1 MADSAEIVE
10 PTSPTSGAAGP
21 ARSAGPDRPAAA
33 GASIRLDNLTKR
45 YPDSQAPAV
54 ENVTR
59 NEAAGETVIPVGPSG
74 CGKSTTLKM
83 INRLIEPTS
92 GQSTIGGEDVTGIN
106 PVALRRTIG
115 YAIQVTGLFPRM
127 TVTENIGLVAE
138 TAGPPRA
145 KVRDR
150 GEEMSNTVAGP
161 RGADPAFVEAARGI
175 GVSPLLML
183 FRGELP
189 LAVPLILAGV
199 RTAIVLHVGTAMS
212 GPLRWRRSRGPGLLR
227 HRQPAHAGAGARL
240 RTDGRHDPDHGLAG
254 DAHRVAATPT
264 RPGGG
269 LMRLAQ
275 VRTAVAGA
283 LLLAAAGL
291 SGCGL
296 TSGSPLADS
305 VQPGSIGKGRPLE
318 GAQLTVTSKEFTEQ
332 IILGQIMGLVF
343 KAAGA
348 QVLDRTNI
356 QGSIGAREAVKSGA
370 ADGMYEYTGTAWI
383 TYLGHTKR
391 VVDPYEQWEAV
402 REEDRRNGITWL
414 SAAPLN
420 NTYALV
426 ANQANAQKYRLR
438 TLSDVAR
445 LTKEDPGA
453 ATICGGSEFSL
464 REDGLPGVAK
474 TYGFALR
481 RGNFKKMDDGVVY
494 TQVAEGAACAL
505 GVAATT
511 DGRIPELKLKVLED
525 DRHFFPNYNAAP
537 EMNSATM
544 RKYPAIADLLSP
556 ITKRLTGAEAQRLN
570 ARVDVDG
577 EDPHEV
583 AKDWLVREGFIRE
596 G

>member
-1 MADSAEIVE
+1 M
-10 PTSPTSGAAGP
+10 
-21 ARSAGPDRPAAA
+21 
-33 GASIRLDNLTKR
+33 RLDR
-45 YPDSQAPAV
+45 
-54 ENVTR
+54 
-59 NEAAGETVIPVGPSG
+59 
-74 CGKSTTLKM
+74 
-83 INRLIEPTS
+83 
-92 GQSTIGGEDVTGIN
+92 
-106 PVALRRTIG
+106 
-115 YAIQVTGLFPRM
+115 
-127 TVTENIGLVAE
+127 
-138 TAGPPRA
+138 
-145 KVRDR
+145 
-150 GEEMSNTVAGP
+150 
-161 RGADPAFVEAARGI
+161 
-175 GVSPLLML
+175 
-183 FRGELP
+183 
-189 LAVPLILAGV
+189 
-199 RTAIVLHVGTAMS
+199 
-212 GPLRWRRSRGPGLLR
+212 
-227 HRQPAHAGAGARL
+227 
-240 RTDGRHDPDHGLAG
+240 
-254 DAHRVAATPT
+254 
-264 RPGGG
+264 
-269 LMRLAQ
+269 
-275 VRTAVAGA
+275 VRTAVAGAGA
-283 LLLAAAGL
+283 LLLAAALL

-305 VQPGSIGKGRPLE
+305 VQPGSIGTGRPLA

-348 QVLDRTNI
+348 EVLDRTNI

-391 VVDPYEQWEAV
+391 VVDPHQQWEAV

-445 LTKEDPGA
+445 LTKKDPGA
-453 ATICGGSEFSL
+453 ATICGGSEFSV

-494 TQVAEGAACAL
+494 AQVAEGAACAL

-544 RKYPAIADLLSP
+544 RKYPAIADLLAP

>member
-10 PTSPTSGAAGP
+10 PTSPASGAAGSGGS
-21 ARSAGPDRPAAA
+21 ARSAQSARSARAAGPDQPAAA
-33 GASIRLDNLTKR
+33 SASIRLDKLTKR
-45 YPDSQAPAV
+45 YPGSHAPAV
-54 ENVTR
+54 EDVPR
-59 NEAAGETVIPVGPSG
+59 DEAAGETVIRVGPSV

-83 INRLIEPTS
+83 ISRLVERTS
-92 GQSTIGGEDVTGIN
+92 GQVTIGGEDVTGIK
-106 PVALRRTIG
+106 PVALRRTLG
-115 YAIQVTGLFPRM
+115 HAIQATGLFPH
-127 TVTENIGLVAE
+127 VT
-138 TAGPPRA
+138 
-145 KVRDR
+145 
-150 GEEMSNTVAGP
+150 
-161 RGADPAFVEAARGI
+161 
-175 GVSPLLML
+175 
-183 FRGELP
+183 
-189 LAVPLILAGV
+189 
-199 RTAIVLHVGTAMS
+199 
-212 GPLRWRRSRGPGLLR
+212 
-227 HRQPAHAGAGARL
+227 AHAAAGARL
-240 RTDGRHDPDHGLAG
+240 RTDGRHGADHGLAG
-254 DAHRVAATPT
+254 GARRVAATST

-269 LMRLAQ
+269 PMRLAR
-275 VRTAVAGA
+275 VRAAVAGAGA
-283 LLLAAAGL
+283 LLLAATGL

-305 VQPGSIGKGRPLE
+305 VRPGSIGKGRPLE

-383 TYLGHTKR
+383 TYLGHTKP

-402 REEDRRNGITWL
+402 RREDRRNGITWL
-414 SAAPLN
+414 PAAPLN

-426 ANQANAQKYRLR
+426 ANEANAQKYRLR

-445 LTKEDPGA
+445 LTKRDPGA
-453 ATICGGSEFSL
+453 ATICGGSEFSV
-464 REDGLPGVAK
+464 RDDGLPGVAK

-544 RKYPAIADLLSP
+544 RKYPALADLLTP
-556 ITKRLTGAEAQRLN
+556 ITKRLTGAQAQRLN

-596 G
+596 D

>member
-21 ARSAGPDRPAAA
+21 GSAGPDRPAAA
-33 GASIRLDNLTKR
+33 SASIRLDNLTKR
-45 YPDSQAPAV
+45 HPDSQAPAV
-54 ENVTR
+54 EDVTR
-59 NEAAGETVIPVGPSG
+59 DEAAGETVMHVGPSG
-74 CGKSTTLKM
+74 CGKSATLKM

-92 GQSTIGGEDVTGIN
+92 GQITIGGE
-106 PVALRRTIG
+106 
-115 YAIQVTGLFPRM
+115 
-127 TVTENIGLVAE
+127 E
-138 TAGPPRA
+138 
-145 KVRDR
+145 
-150 GEEMSNTVAGP
+150 
-161 RGADPAFVEAARGI
+161 
-175 GVSPLLML
+175 
-183 FRGELP
+183 
-189 LAVPLILAGV
+189 
-199 RTAIVLHVGTAMS
+199 
-212 GPLRWRRSRGPGLLR
+212 
-227 HRQPAHAGAGARL
+227 ARL
-240 RTDGRHDPDHGLAG
+240 RTDGRRGADHGLAG
-254 DAHRVAATPT
+254 DARRVAATPT

-283 LLLAAAGL
+283 GALLLAVAGL

-305 VQPGSIGKGRPLE
+305 VQPGSIGKGRPLD

-348 QVLDRTNI
+348 EVLDRTNI
-356 QGSIGAREAVKSGA
+356 QGSIGAREAIKSGA

-391 VVDPYEQWEAV
+391 VVDPHEQWEAV

-426 ANQANAQKYRLR
+426 ANQANARKYRLR

-445 LTKEDPGA
+445 LTKKDPGA
-453 ATICGGSEFSL
+453 ATICGGSEFSV

-481 RGNFKKMDDGVVY
+481 SGNFKKMDDGVVY

-544 RKYPAIADLLSP
+544 RKYPAIADLLTP
-556 ITKRLTGAEAQRLN
+556 ITKRLTGPEAQRLN

>member
-1 MADSAEIVE
+1 
-10 PTSPTSGAAGP
+10 
-21 ARSAGPDRPAAA
+21 
-33 GASIRLDNLTKR
+33 
-45 YPDSQAPAV
+45 
-54 ENVTR
+54 
-59 NEAAGETVIPVGPSG
+59 
-74 CGKSTTLKM
+74 
-83 INRLIEPTS
+83 
-92 GQSTIGGEDVTGIN
+92 
-106 PVALRRTIG
+106 
-115 YAIQVTGLFPRM
+115 
-127 TVTENIGLVAE
+127 
-138 TAGPPRA
+138 
-145 KVRDR
+145 
-150 GEEMSNTVAGP
+150 
-161 RGADPAFVEAARGI
+161 
-175 GVSPLLML
+175 
-183 FRGELP
+183 
-189 LAVPLILAGV
+189 
-199 RTAIVLHVGTAMS
+199 
-212 GPLRWRRSRGPGLLR
+212 
-227 HRQPAHAGAGARL
+227 
-240 RTDGRHDPDHGLAG
+240 
-254 DAHRVAATPT
+254 
-264 RPGGG
+264 
-269 LMRLAQ
+269 MRLAQ
-275 VRTAVAGA
+275 VRTAVAGAGA

-305 VQPGSIGKGRPLE
+305 VQPGSIGKGRPLK

-348 QVLDRTNI
+348 EVLDRTNI

-391 VVDPYEQWEAV
+391 VVDPSEQWKAV

-414 SAAPLN
+414 PAAPLN

-426 ANQANAQKYRLR
+426 ANQTNAQKYRLR

-445 LTKEDPGA
+445 LTKNDPGA
-453 ATICGGSEFSL
+453 ATICGGSEFSV

-544 RKYPAIADLLSP
+544 RKYPAITGLLAP

>member
-10 PTSPTSGAAGP
+10 PTSPTSGAADPGGS

-33 GASIRLDNLTKR
+33 GASIRPDDLTKR
-45 YPDSQAPAV
+45 YPDSQAPAM
-54 ENVTR
+54 EDLTR
-59 NEAAGETVIPVGPSG
+59 DEAAGETVILVGPSG

-83 INRLIEPTS
+83 INRLIGPTS
-92 GQSTIGGEDVTGIN
+92 GQITIGGEDLTGIN

-115 YAIQVTGLFPRM
+115 YAIQATGLFPHM
-127 TVTENIGLVAE
+127 TVTENIGLVPKM
-138 TAGPPRA
+138 AGRPRA

-150 GEEMSNTVAGP
+150 VEEMSNTVAGP
-161 RGADPAFVEAARGI
+161 RATDPALVGAARGI
-175 GVSPLLML
+175 GMSPLLML
-183 FRGELP
+183 FRG
-189 LAVPLILAGV
+189 
-199 RTAIVLHVGTAMS
+199 RTAPGRPADPGGRTDRA
-212 GPLRWRRSRGPGLLR
+212 RAERRHRDAGHLR
-227 HRQPAHAGAGARL
+227 HHQPAHAGAGARL
-240 RTDGRHDPDHGLAG
+240 RTDGRHGADHGLAG
-254 DAHRVAATPT
+254 NARRVAATPT

-269 LMRLAQ
+269 LMRPAQ
-275 VRTAVAGA
+275 VRTAIAGAGA

-305 VQPGSIGKGRPLE
+305 VQPGSIGKGRPLG

-348 QVLDRTNI
+348 EVLDRTDI

-391 VVDPYEQWEAV
+391 VVDPYGQWESV

-414 SAAPLN
+414 PAAPLN

-445 LTKEDPGA
+445 LTKKDPGA
-453 ATICGGSEFSL
+453 ATICGGSEFSV

-544 RKYPAIADLLSP
+544 RKYPAIADLLTP